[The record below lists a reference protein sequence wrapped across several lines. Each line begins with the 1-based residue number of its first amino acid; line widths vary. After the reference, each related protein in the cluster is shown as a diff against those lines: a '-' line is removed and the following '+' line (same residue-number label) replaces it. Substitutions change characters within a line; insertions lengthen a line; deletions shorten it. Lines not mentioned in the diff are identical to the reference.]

1 MGLRNVKAGDRFN
14 EYTLGRSVKADV
26 TVVKLFDNVDNDD
39 TTKTTK
45 NKQSMYDYVHSSIS
59 NKHCRIFCITN
70 NTNNTNTDVDTTME
84 VYVEDTS
91 GNGTLINNTTL
102 LRKNERRKL
111 HTGDVVC
118 LVNPQFIMKRIRS
131 CCSGGNR
138 SSDGSGGGQ
147 HYNEA
152 LERKLCVSQ
161 YSYVFVNLWEQE
173 VRGGGCSNGGI
184 GVSPKYYNNS
194 GWRSGGNNGAAVNA
208 RAVKMHSAQ
217 PKSGGGRRDVTNAAT
232 GGYCAAGTTATRQS
246 MTNATAATT
255 NDNHSKNNSLSS
267 FLNDP
272 TSNSNK
278 RKIEQE
284 YDIREP
290 LGTGTCGEVRRAIH
304 RHSGNERAVKIIKIG
319 HRHVGISTNFSRE
332 QLDGIQAEAEILRS
346 LNHPYIVKLYDV
358 YVSPGQAIY
367 LVMELVRGGDL
378 FDRIV
383 ERGRYTEVRAR
394 RLMRRVLAAVYHLH
408 EERGIVHRDLKPEV
422 CVCLYI
428 GLSTTL
434 SVCI

>member
-1 MGLRNVKAGDRFN
+1 
-14 EYTLGRSVKADV
+14 
-26 TVVKLFDNVDNDD
+26 
-39 TTKTTK
+39 
-45 NKQSMYDYVHSSIS
+45 
-59 NKHCRIFCITN
+59 
-70 NTNNTNTDVDTTME
+70 
-84 VYVEDTS
+84 
-91 GNGTLINNTTL
+91 
-102 LRKNERRKL
+102 
-111 HTGDVVC
+111 
-118 LVNPQFIMKRIRS
+118 MKRIRS
-131 CCSGGNR
+131 CCSNSNGG
-138 SSDGSGGGQ
+138 DGGSGQ

-184 GVSPKYYNNS
+184 SPKYYNNS
-194 GWRSGGNNGAAVNA
+194 GWRSGGNSNGAAVNA

-217 PKSGGGRRDVTNAAT
+217 PKSSAGRREVTNAAT

-246 MTNATAATT
+246 MTNATATTT

-408 EERGIVHRDLKPEV
+408 EERGIVHRDLKPENILV
-422 CVCLYI
+422 VNRRSDIDIKLTDFGVAKNMTAEGLKTFCGTPQYFAPEVLKRRNTVKGDGRYGKEIDCWSI
-428 GLSTTL
+428 GVILFILLSGSPPFEVTADFDA
-434 SVCI
+434 VADG